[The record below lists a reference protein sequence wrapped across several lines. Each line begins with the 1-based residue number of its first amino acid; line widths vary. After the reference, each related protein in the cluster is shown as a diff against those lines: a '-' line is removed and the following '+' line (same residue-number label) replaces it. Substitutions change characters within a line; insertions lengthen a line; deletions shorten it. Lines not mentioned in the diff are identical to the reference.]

1 MGVAW
6 WRVVNR
12 VIRLVVRYSRP
23 CLRIAWLLGKESD
36 SAFEKG
42 GCSGNRFSGELVQ
55 RTDSVFRMV
64 LSFPFLPTIV
74 VGREKRANR

>member
-1 MGVAW
+1 MTYKLTRSYAGYA
-6 WRVVNR
+6 
-12 VIRLVVRYSRP
+12 IILTY
-23 CLRIAWLLGKESD
+23 CGDKA
-36 SAFEKG
+36 
-42 GCSGNRFSGELVQ
+42 LVQ